1 MWPAGDEYF
10 EAAKTLLARGAAYAS
25 PRVSSCQALL
35 LMAYREIGI
44 GAMAHAWL
52 YLGMSIRMAHD
63 LGLHKA
69 AERWSRK
76 DAALFTPTELEERR
90 RIWSAC
96 VVMDKYL
103 SAYIGRPVYIHER
116 DYDAEPPSV
125 NEVRVAFG

>member
-1 MWPAGDEYF
+1 
-10 EAAKTLLARGAAYAS
+10 
-25 PRVSSCQALL
+25 
-35 LMAYREIGI
+35 MAYREVGI

-52 YLGMSIRMAHD
+52 YLGMAIRMAHD

-96 VVMDKYL
+96 VVMDKYV
-103 SAYIGRPVYIHER
+103 SAYIGRPIYIHER
-116 DYDAEPPSV
+116 DYDAEPPSLY
-125 NEVRVAFG
+125 EVRLDIPRHL